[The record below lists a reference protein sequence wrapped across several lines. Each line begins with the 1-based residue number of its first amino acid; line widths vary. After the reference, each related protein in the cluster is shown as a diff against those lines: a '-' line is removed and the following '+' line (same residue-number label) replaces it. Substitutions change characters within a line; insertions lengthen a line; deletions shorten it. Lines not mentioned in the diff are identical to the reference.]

1 MRKFL
6 RSLWRLIFSPFRLIL
21 WLLRSLARFFS
32 RSLNEARL
40 LLTEDPEDEPL
51 PETLAKT
58 IQNPIGLLEHVD
70 ALRKHLLRALLVL
83 IITTGLSFT
92 YTPRLIDIM
101 AGPVGGLKA
110 LQAIDVTEPIGVFMR
125 VALLCGFAL
134 ALPYIAFELWL
145 FAAPG
150 LKKRSRFFGLI
161 AIPIA
166 TLFFLGGIAF
176 AYYVLLPTAIPF
188 MVNFMGFT
196 TQLRPSSYVRFVTS
210 ILFWIGIFFEFPLV
224 IYALALAGLVKARFL
239 LNQWRLAV
247 VIIAVLAAAIT
258 PTVDPVNMGL
268 VMGPMM
274 VLYFVS
280 IGLAYLAQARQP
292 RQASETG

>member
-6 RSLWRLIFSPFRLIL
+6 RSLWRLISSPFRLIL

-32 RSLNEARL
+32 SSLNEARL

-83 IITTGLSFT
+83 VITTGLSFT

-125 VALLCGFAL
+125 VALLCGFAI

-150 LKKRSRFFGLI
+150 LKKRSRFYGLI
-161 AIPIA
+161 AIPVA

-280 IGLAYLAQARQP
+280 IGLAYLAQARQHP
-292 RQASETG
+292 QASETG

>member
-6 RSLWRLIFSPFRLIL
+6 RSLWRLISSPFRLIL

-125 VALLCGFAL
+125 VALLCGFAI

-150 LKKRSRFFGLI
+150 LKKRSRFFGLV
-161 AIPIA
+161 AIPVA